1 MRRPPVVWFAA
12 AYGAGLWIG
21 LVLFAPLVVVAAIA
35 AGVLVAAARA
45 DWPMLLAATAAV
57 GWLTGSLA
65 YSRRMETCSYRWQV
79 GPQAAVL
86 RVYDAPNVS
95 GITAAGVE
103 HSPTGCRGSFRV
115 RFTGEAFPP
124 AGSLIVA
131 VGSYLGEGTYRISH
145 VKVLKSSRDWRY
157 VLRER
162 IADRVSRLYGE
173 RAPLVD
179 ALVLGRRDAIDPA
192 LRRTWSDAG
201 IAHLLAISGLHVG
214 ILAAWVELVAS
225 FLAGARRGRWIGVT
239 VIWGYV
245 GLLAFPAP
253 ATRAAAF
260 FTVRAIALQRQR
272 HPPSG
277 AVLALAAVVVLG
289 VDPEAATDTGAWL
302 SFAAA
307 WGTAYGASLSAGA
320 RFWGARA
327 FAVSAGATLAT
338 APITAYAFGSV
349 APIGLLTN
357 FVAVPLAAVAVP
369 GVFWSLL
376 LGGIVAGGSGLALA
390 AIERSAAVAA
400 SVPLGCVR
408 GTPGVEFALP
418 WAVVLGVVF
427 WFVRTKPRRLGAHK
441 KGAAVV
447 ALAAWSLNAL
457 ESIPRFGGGLLS
469 IHFLDVGQGDAIAIE
484 TPEGRWLLIDA
495 GPRTPYDD
503 AGRRVVLPFLRRHG
517 VRRLE
522 IMVITHGDADHL
534 GGAPVLMRA
543 LEPGLVLEPG
553 QPLPSRLYLEHL
565 AVLDRVGSRWRAARA
580 GDTIRLDGL
589 VLAVLHPDTAWIRRN
604 LSPNEN
610 SVVLRLSFGEFDA
623 LFAGDIGE
631 VVEEAL
637 SASVPASEVL
647 KVAHHGSRYS
657 TSPKWLEELGPLV
670 AVISVGRNRYGHP
683 APETIT
689 RLRASGAELFRT
701 DRGGTVTIRS
711 DGRYFEVFQGYPS
724 SLWEQAACLVHRLLR
739 SSVSSSS
746 RSGCTPALRASYPTF
761 STISRWRLK

>member
-21 LVLFAPLVVVAAIA
+21 LVLLAPLAVVTAVVAGALI
-35 AGVLVAAARA
+35 AAARA
-45 DWPMLLAATAAV
+45 TWPMLLAATAAV

-65 YSRRMETCSYRWQV
+65 YSRRLETCAHRWPP
-79 GPQAAVL
+79 GPRAAIL
-86 RVYDAPNVS
+86 RIYDRPNAS

-103 HSPTGCRGSFRV
+103 HSPAGCRGSLRA
-115 RFTGEAFPP
+115 RFTGGAVP
-124 AGSLIVA
+124 AAGVRIVA
-131 VGSYLGEGTYRISH
+131 VGSYLGEGTYRIWHFRILNSG
-145 VKVLKSSRDWRY
+145 RAWRY
-157 VLRER
+157 LLRER

-179 ALVLGRRDAIDPA
+179 ALVLDRRDSIDPA
-192 LRRTWSDAG
+192 LRRAWSDAG

-225 FLAGARRGRWIGVT
+225 LLASPRRGRWIGVA
-239 VIWGYV
+239 VVWGYV
-245 GLLAFPAP
+245 SLLAFPAP

-260 FTVRAIALQRQR
+260 FTIRAIALQRQR

-277 AVLALAAVVVLG
+277 AVLALAALVVLG

-307 WGTAYGASLSAGA
+307 WGTGYGGSLSAGV
-320 RFWGARA
+320 RFWVVRA

-349 APIGLLTN
+349 APIGVLTN

-390 AIERSAAVAA
+390 AIERSAALAA

-408 GTPGVEFALP
+408 GTPSVEFALP
-418 WAVVLGVVF
+418 WAAGLAAVL
-427 WFVRTKPRRLGAHK
+427 WFVRTKPRRLWAHK
-441 KGAAVV
+441 RGAAVA
-447 ALAAWSLNAL
+447 ALAAWSLNAA
-457 ESIPRFGGGLLS
+457 EAVPQSSGDLLS
-469 IHFLDVGQGDAIAIE
+469 IHFLDVGQGDAIAIR
-484 TPEGRWLLIDA
+484 TPRGRWLLIDA
-495 GPRTPYDD
+495 GPRTPYED

-517 VRRLE
+517 ARRLE

-543 LEPGLVLEPG
+543 FEPGLVLEPG

-565 AVLDRVGSRWRAARA
+565 AVVDLVGSRWRAARA
-580 GDTIRLDGL
+580 GDTIRLDGV
-589 VLAVLHPDTAWIRRN
+589 VLAVLHPDSAWIRR
-604 LSPNEN
+604 SFSANEN
-610 SVVLRLSFGEFDA
+610 SVVLRLSFREFDA
-623 LFAGDIGE
+623 LLAGDIGQ
-631 VVEEAL
+631 VAEEAL
-637 SASVPASEVL
+637 LESISATEVL

-657 TSPKWLEELGPLV
+657 TSSAWLEKLHPLV
-670 AVISVGRNRYGHP
+670 AIISVGRNRYGHP
-683 APETIT
+683 APETIA
-689 RLRASGAELFRT
+689 RLRSSGVEVLRT
-701 DRGGTVTIRS
+701 DRGGAVTIRS
-711 DGRYFEVFQGYPS
+711 DGSYFEVSQGYPS
-724 SLWEQAACLVHRLLR
+724 DLRQRIGCLVHRLLR
-739 SSVSSSS
+739 SSASSSS

-761 STISRWRLK
+761 STISR